1 MNIISVQSRG
11 DKFVIVVLV
20 DGRYYI
26 ALKRIGG
33 KMCNLVSMKEGEKS
47 RKAALKVAEDWLG
60 GEEC

>member
-1 MNIISVQSRG
+1 MNIISVQSKG

-20 DGRYYI
+20 DGRYFI

-33 KMCNLVSMKEGEKS
+33 KMCNLVSMKEEES
-47 RKAALKVAEDWLG
+47 REVALKVAENWLG

>member
-33 KMCNLVSMKEGEKS
+33 KMCNLVSMKEEKS
-47 RKAALKVAEDWLG
+47 REVALKVAEDWLG

>member
-11 DKFVIVVLV
+11 NKFVMVVLV

-33 KMCNLVSMKEGEKS
+33 KVCNLVSMKEEKS
-47 RKAALKVAEDWLG
+47 RETALKVAEDWLG

>member
-11 DKFVIVVLV
+11 DKFIIVGLV
-20 DGRYYI
+20 DGRYSI
-26 ALKRIGG
+26 ALKRIEG
-33 KMCNLVSMKEGEKS
+33 KECKLVSMKEEES

>member
-11 DKFVIVVLV
+11 DKFVVVSLV

-26 ALKRIGG
+26 ALKRIEG
-33 KMCNLVSMKEGEKS
+33 KVCNLVSMKEEEKS
-47 RKAALKVAEDWLG
+47 REAALRVAADWLG

>member
-33 KMCNLVSMKEGEKS
+33 KMCNLVSMKGEKS
-47 RKAALKVAEDWLG
+47 REVALKVAEDWLG

>member
-11 DKFVIVVLV
+11 DKFAVVGLV
-20 DGRYYI
+20 DGRYYTT
-26 ALKRIGG
+26 LKRIEG
-33 KMCNLVSMKEGEKS
+33 KGCKLVSTKEEKS